1 MSEDELNELE
11 YYRAWNEDLN
21 EKQFKRL
28 KELETKAEEAYL
40 MEGGGPD
47 LSLAGFEAAANAPE
61 RERQAIQA
69 QMEGD
74 IAQARREAGTG
85 APSSFPY
92 LREAYATGTD
102 PEVGALRDLAA
113 LPGKGWGA
121 LTDIVTGEDPRRAM
135 GMTSEELAAEDRTGR
150 SILASPSLVPS
161 TLAALYTGGMSIP
174 AQIAGQIASNTVFQP
189 GYGEGSAAID
199 AILTAL
205 PAGFSVAASKTKA
218 AGIAAIKRALESKG
232 IKNASPEILEEAYQ
246 SLSKAGAGKRVVQES
261 GEALA
266 KDIAGPSL
274 GKADLPKSGILR
286 GLSLDDP
293 QDIPPEAFSSVKKEI
308 LESVKSKGGRSLDEA
323 NAAIAKVNS
332 FEEAQASINALVS
345 EGGYSTQSYI
355 RDIVEELK
363 KVADV
368 PEMLRASEKYLSVA
382 AKENALNKA
391 RRNLSYILKMS
402 GVSAPLDSRE
412 GRASIYKIARGKG
425 PISDIYRSLPTIEDL
440 TTEGL
445 LTEPVRNLRA
455 GTALQEI
462 YGDSGR
468 GILDVISEPTV
479 AARGVARSPTGKL
492 VAEKGIRAAGA
503 AAPSVLGGFREPMP
517 YTEDGT
523 QYQEIPTEQQLE
535 FSRGLSEYDNSEKG
549 KKQKADWEKFKN
561 GVPWKNT
568 ILRKLYEQGETK

>member
-1 MSEDELNELE
+1 MKKILITYNGKDFEITPDQWKSKYRKALEGKTFEYEVVDPDVITSGDEFLPANVE
-11 YYRAWNEDLN
+11 
-21 EKQFKRL
+21 
-28 KELETKAEEAYL
+28 AE
-40 MEGGGPD
+40 
-47 LSLAGFEAAANAPE
+47 ANAPA

-121 LTDIVTGEDPRRAM
+121 AIDLFADEDPRRAM
-135 GMTSEELAAEDRTGR
+135 GMTSEELSAEDRTGR

-161 TLAALYTGGMSIP
+161 TLTALYTGGMSIP
-174 AQIAGQIASNTVFQP
+174 TQIAGQVAANTVFQP
-189 GYGEGSAAID
+189 GYGEGSMALD
-199 AILTAL
+199 AILTSL

-232 IKNASPEILEEAYQ
+232 IKNASPEILDEAYQ
-246 SLSKAGAGKRVVQES
+246 SLSKSGAGKRMVQES

-266 KDIAGPSL
+266 RDLAGPSL
-274 GKADLPKSGILR
+274 GMSDIPKRGILR
-286 GLSLDDP
+286 GLSLNDP
-293 QDIPPEAFSSVKKEI
+293 QDIPTEAFASVRKEI

-368 PEMLRASEKYLSVA
+368 PEMLKASEKYISTA
-382 AKENALNKA
+382 AKENALNA
-391 RRNLSYILKMS
+391 TRRNLSYILKMS
-402 GVSAPLDSRE
+402 GVSAPLDSKD
-412 GRASIYKIARGKG
+412 GRAALYKIARGKG
-425 PISDIYRSLPTIEDL
+425 PISDVYRSLPTIEDL

-445 LTEPVRNLRA
+445 LIEPVRNLGA

-462 YGDSGR
+462 YGGSGR
-468 GILDVISEPTV
+468 GILDVVSEPTV
-479 AARGVARSPTGKL
+479 TARGVARSPTGKL
-492 VAEKGIRAAGA
+492 IAEKGLRTTGA
-503 AAPSVLGGFREPMP
+503 AAPSILGRM
-517 YTEDGT
+517 Y
-523 QYQEIPTEQQLE
+523 Y
-535 FSRGLSEYDNSEKG
+535 SE
-549 KKQKADWEKFKN
+549 
-561 GVPWKNT
+561 
-568 ILRKLYEQGETK
+568 GENK